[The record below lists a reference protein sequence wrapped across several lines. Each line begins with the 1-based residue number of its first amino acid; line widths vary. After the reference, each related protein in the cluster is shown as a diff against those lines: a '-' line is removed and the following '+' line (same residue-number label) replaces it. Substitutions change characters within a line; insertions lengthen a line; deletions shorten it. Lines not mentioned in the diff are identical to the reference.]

1 MSLPSLETTGLQDI
15 VERDADANT
24 DLDEILNG
32 LSEAQKRLS
41 PKFFYDERGSEL
53 FDEITRLPEY
63 YPTATERSIMAEC
76 VGELAELIGIEA
88 SIIEFGAGS
97 SAKIRQLLSSLHE
110 PAVYVPVDI
119 SRDFLVAAAKDLAVD
134 FPELEI
140 LPVAADFTQP
150 FDLPSPKIM
159 PRRNVV
165 FFPGSTIGNF
175 EPGAALSLLRVMYQE
190 AGEDGGLLIGV
201 DLQKDAG
208 VLEHAYNDDAGVTAA
223 FNKNMLTH
231 INRVFGANF
240 DVDRFEHTA
249 IYNEDAGRIE
259 MYLISRGEQTV
270 SVSGN
275 TFSFADGERILTEHS
290 YKHTIEG
297 FTSMAA
303 EAGFNLERVW
313 TDRRDYFAVMYLTRD

>member
-1 MSLPSLETTGLQDI
+1 MSLPSFEATGLQDI
-15 VERDADANT
+15 VERDAEANT

-32 LSEAQKRLS
+32 LSEPQKRLS

-63 YPTATERSIMAEC
+63 YPTATERSIMAGC

-150 FDLPSPKIM
+150 FDLPSPRIM
-159 PRRNVV
+159 PRRNIV

-175 EPGAALSLLRVMYQE
+175 EPAAALSLLRVMYQE

-201 DLQKDAG
+201 DLQKDTK

-223 FNKNMLTH
+223 FNKNMLMH
-231 INRVFGANF
+231 INREFDANF
-240 DVDRFEHTA
+240 AVDRFEHA
-249 IYNEDAGRIE
+249 AVYNEDAGRIE
-259 MYLISRGEQTV
+259 MYLVSRGEQSV

-297 FTSMAA
+297 FTAMAA
-303 EAGFNLERVW
+303 EAGFTVRRVW
-313 TDRRDYFAVMYLTRD
+313 TDDKSYFAVMYLTRE

>member
-119 SRDFLVAAAKDLAVD
+119 SRDFLIAAARDLAVD

-159 PRRNVV
+159 PRRNIV

-175 EPGAALSLLRVMYQE
+175 EPGPALSLLRVMYQE

-240 DVDRFEHTA
+240 DVDRFEHAA

-313 TDRRDYFAVMYLTRD
+313 TDAREYFAVMYLTRD

>member
-1 MSLPSLETTGLQDI
+1 MSLPSFETTGLQDI